1 MFIEAKGPSI
11 AWYPPHAVSLSS
23 FSRSPFAADCSIS
36 IEWRTEFLD
45 PFLQTDPLTR
55 MLRTCFFCVLLLF
68 SPVRSSCVR
77 VCICVTYCSTNVCSA
92 KSSSLFFCKLRG
104 ENLGIFYWISK
115 TVRARIA
122 VVDHLLR
129 VVSLKDTK
137 FSFGDIDFYFSID
150 WSFCTLS
157 LYYQCLSPAR

>member
-1 MFIEAKGPSI
+1 MKDR
-11 AWYPPHAVSLSS
+11 VS
-23 FSRSPFAADCSIS
+23 RPISPNGS
-36 IEWRTEFLD
+36 
-45 PFLQTDPLTR
+45 TDTNVTY
-55 MLRTCFFCVLLLF
+55 MLLLRAVAF
-68 SPVRSSCVR
+68 FPRSIFVRACVHVR
-77 VCICVTYCSTNVCSA
+77 YVLFHVCSA

-150 WSFCTLS
+150 
-157 LYYQCLSPAR
+157 